1 MAEKLSFEETI
12 QKIESAAAALES
24 GKLSLDESLKVYE
37 ESVGLI
43 RSAEKYLE
51 SARQRVRILEK
62 NPDGSEEM
70 KGKTAGA
77 STRSLKAIS
86 ITSLTRSSRS

>member
-1 MAEKLSFEETI
+1 MPEKLPFEQPLQTTE
-12 QKIESAAAALES
+12 AAPAALES

-51 SARQRVRILEK
+51 NARQRVRILEK
-62 NPDGSEEM
+62 DQDGEETM
-70 KGKTAGA
+70 KDTADYSAEFQGA
-77 STRSLKAIS
+77 
-86 ITSLTRSSRS
+86 

>member
-1 MAEKLSFEETI
+1 MPEKLSFEETI
-12 QKIESAAAALES
+12 QKIEAAAAALEG

-51 SARQRVRILEK
+51 NARQRVRILEK
-62 NPDGSEEM
+62 DQDGEETM
-70 KGKTAGA
+70 KDTADYSAEFQGA
-77 STRSLKAIS
+77 EGER
-86 ITSLTRSSRS
+86 R

>member
-43 RSAEKYLE
+43 RSAEKYL
-51 SARQRVRILEK
+51 QRVRILEK
-62 NPDGSEEM
+62 NPDGSETM
-70 KGKTAGA
+70 KDTSDYSAEFQGA
-77 STRSLKAIS
+77 
-86 ITSLTRSSRS
+86 

>member
-1 MAEKLSFEETI
+1 MPEKLSFEETI
-12 QKIESAAAALES
+12 QKIEAAASALES

-51 SARQRVRILEK
+51 NARQRVRILEK
-62 NPDGSEEM
+62 DQDGEETM
-70 KGKTAGA
+70 KDTADYSAEFQGA
-77 STRSLKAIS
+77 
-86 ITSLTRSSRS
+86 

>member
-1 MAEKLSFEETI
+1 MPEKLSFEETI
-12 QKIESAAAALES
+12 QKIEAAAAALES

-51 SARQRVRILEK
+51 NARQRVRILEK
-62 NPDGSEEM
+62 DQDGEETM
-70 KGKTAGA
+70 KDTADYSAEFQGA
-77 STRSLKAIS
+77 
-86 ITSLTRSSRS
+86 

>member
-1 MAEKLSFEETI
+1 MPEKLSFEETI
-12 QKIESAAAALES
+12 QKIEAAAAALES

-62 NPDGSEEM
+62 DQDGEETM
-70 KGKTAGA
+70 KDTADYSAEFQGA
-77 STRSLKAIS
+77 
-86 ITSLTRSSRS
+86 

>member
-1 MAEKLSFEETI
+1 MPEKLSFEETI

-43 RSAEKYLE
+43 RSAEKYRE

-62 NPDGSEEM
+62 VPDGAETM
-70 KGKTAGA
+70 KDADDYSAEFTGA
-77 STRSLKAIS
+77 
-86 ITSLTRSSRS
+86 

>member
-12 QKIESAAAALES
+12 QKIEAAAAALES

-43 RSAEKYLE
+43 RSAEKY
-51 SARQRVRILEK
+51 RQRVRILEK
-62 NPDGSEEM
+62 NPDGSEAM
-70 KGKTAGA
+70 KDTSDYSAEFTGA
-77 STRSLKAIS
+77 
-86 ITSLTRSSRS
+86 

>member
-1 MAEKLSFEETI
+1 MPEKLSFEETI
-12 QKIESAAAALES
+12 QKIEA
-24 GKLSLDESLKVYE
+24 ESLKVYE

-62 NPDGSEEM
+62 NPDGSEAM
-70 KGKTAGA
+70 KDTSDYSAEFTGA
-77 STRSLKAIS
+77 
-86 ITSLTRSSRS
+86 

>member
-1 MAEKLSFEETI
+1 MPEKLSFEETI
-12 QKIESAAAALES
+12 QKIEAAAAALES

-62 NPDGSEEM
+62 NPDGSEAM
-70 KGKTAGA
+70 KDTSDYSAEFTGA
-77 STRSLKAIS
+77 
-86 ITSLTRSSRS
+86 

>member
-62 NPDGSEEM
+62 NPDGSEAM
-70 KGKTAGA
+70 KDTRDFSAEFQGA
-77 STRSLKAIS
+77 
-86 ITSLTRSSRS
+86 

>member
-1 MAEKLSFEETI
+1 MPEKLSFEETI
-12 QKIESAAAALES
+12 QKIEA
-24 GKLSLDESLKVYE
+24 

-62 NPDGSEEM
+62 GPDGSEEM
-70 KGKTAGA
+70 KDTDDYSAEFRGA
-77 STRSLKAIS
+77 
-86 ITSLTRSSRS
+86 

>member
-1 MAEKLSFEETI
+1 MPEKLSFEETI
-12 QKIESAAAALES
+12 QKIEDAAAALES

-51 SARQRVRILEK
+51 NARQRVRILEK
-62 NPDGSEEM
+62 DQDGEETM
-70 KGKTAGA
+70 KDTADYSAEFQGA
-77 STRSLKAIS
+77 
-86 ITSLTRSSRS
+86 

>member
-1 MAEKLSFEETI
+1 MPEKLSFEEAI
-12 QKIESAAAALES
+12 QKTEAAASALES

-62 NPDGSEEM
+62 GPDGSEEM
-70 KGKTAGA
+70 KDTDDYSAEFRGA
-77 STRSLKAIS
+77 
-86 ITSLTRSSRS
+86 

>member
-12 QKIESAAAALES
+12 QKIEAAAAALES

-62 NPDGSEEM
+62 NPDGSETM
-70 KGKTAGA
+70 KDTSDYSAEFQGA
-77 STRSLKAIS
+77 
-86 ITSLTRSSRS
+86 

>member
-12 QKIESAAAALES
+12 QKIEAAAAALES

-51 SARQRVRILEK
+51 NARQRVRILEK
-62 NPDGSEEM
+62 DQDGEETM
-70 KGKTAGA
+70 KDTADYSAEFQGA
-77 STRSLKAIS
+77 
-86 ITSLTRSSRS
+86 

>member
-1 MAEKLSFEETI
+1 MPEKLSFEETI
-12 QKIESAAAALES
+12 QKIEAAAS
-24 GKLSLDESLKVYE
+24 DIKKRKIYIDESLKVYE

-62 NPDGSEEM
+62 NPDGSEAM
-70 KGKTAGA
+70 KDTSDYSAEFQGA
-77 STRSLKAIS
+77 
-86 ITSLTRSSRS
+86 